1 MTIITAE
8 DDYQVV
14 TIESK
19 SKAST
24 LDELIDIF
32 RGIAV
37 ALNYDAEQVA
47 ERLPTQYELDERD
60 EITLP
65 PRSSGFGGS
74 HVGSIPSPAKS
85 KKPSYWES
93 SRHLY
98 D

>member
-19 SKAST
+19 SEAST

-32 RGIAV
+32 RGIAI

-47 ERLPTQYELDERD
+47 ERLPTQVELDERG
-60 EITLP
+60 IN
-65 PRSSGFGGS
+65 
-74 HVGSIPSPAKS
+74 KQ
-85 KKPSYWES
+85 SYWEA